1 VLGIGTGELILI
13 LVVALIIFGPGKL
26 PEMGRALGR
35 AVAEFKQAS
44 ESMKKEIS
52 DSLES
57 DEAKKPNAEK

>member
-1 VLGIGTGELILI
+1 MLGIGTGELILI

>member
-52 DSLES
+52 DSLEG

>member
-1 VLGIGTGELILI
+1 MLGIGTGEMIVI

-44 ESMKKEIS
+44 ESVQKEIAR
-52 DSLES
+52 SLE
-57 DEAKKPNAEK
+57 DESAEQAEEKK